1 MFMDFQNK
9 IFASIKGRILLGDEN
24 IQNLDFIFNNAED
37 KNSIKKNPQLRKP
50 SCNCIFCINKNV

>member
-1 MFMDFQNK
+1 MFMNFQNK

-37 KNSIKKNPQLRKP
+37 KNSIKKKKQLLKP

>member
-1 MFMDFQNK
+1 MFMNFQNK

-37 KNSIKKNPQLRKP
+37 KNSIKKKNNYSNPLAIA
-50 SCNCIFCINKNV
+50 SFV